1 MPHLVE
7 MHRKYAKDGL
17 VAISVN
23 LDALKEPDTGKDMS
37 AEAKGNALRFL
48 KSINGTMTNLLLDAP
63 QEGWQAKFDMVGPP
77 TIYVFDRQGR
87 WVRFKS
93 DDESL
98 KVDEKT
104 HHYPEVE
111 SLVKKLLAEKG

>member
-1 MPHLVE
+1 

-17 VAISVN
+17 VVISVN
-23 LDALKEPDTGKDMS
+23 LDPLKDDEGKDKS
-37 AEAKGNALRFL
+37 AEARDNALGFL
-48 KSINGTMTNLLLDAP
+48 KSKNATMTNLLLDAP
-63 QEGWQAKFDMVGPP
+63 QEVWQTRFDMVGPP

-98 KVDEKT
+98 KVEEKT
-104 HHYPEVE
+104 HHYYEVE